1 MKNTIELTIAG
12 TDFKFNVTPTAHGD
26 YVDAISR
33 GTISAASHNFVM
45 RTIDEIQKEQFK
57 KLLEDSPGAPLQVA
71 AALRAEY
78 SPELTITV
86 KK

>member
-26 YVDAISR
+26 YIDAVSR
-33 GTISAASHNFVM
+33 GTVSAASHNFVM
-45 RTIDEIQKEQFK
+45 RTIDDSQKEQLK
-57 KLLEDSPGAPLQVA
+57 KLLEDSPGASLQIA
-71 AALRAEY
+71 GELRAEY
-78 SPELTITV
+78 SPTLAITV

>member
-26 YVDAISR
+26 YIDAISR
-33 GTISAASHNFVM
+33 GTVSAASHNFVM
-45 RTIDEIQKEQFK
+45 RTIDDSQKEQIK
-57 KLLEDSPGAPLQVA
+57 KLLEDSPGGSLQIA
-71 AALRAEY
+71 GELRAAY
-78 SPELTITV
+78 SPTLAITV